1 MLVVTS
7 EATNWRISEIFKI
20 LCHNIK
26 VRQVTQVKLY
36 YSVKLNSL
44 RQKKRKISFLC
55 SGSQGT
61 AKTMVVGIIKTTVKA
76 FDGLQE

>member
-26 VRQVTQVKLY
+26 VRQITQAKLY

-44 RQKKRKISFLC
+44 REKKKE
-55 SGSQGT
+55 
-61 AKTMVVGIIKTTVKA
+61 KK
-76 FDGLQE
+76 DGLVFVFG